1 MIEFALSKLNLLIFV
16 TAVAAIV
23 VFFMG
28 AVNSNMKIRQSY
40 ELVYRIGKEIKVGI
54 ESNSY
59 CTVKF
64 IEIPKRIYTN
74 SGGSDAF
81 SINYKLN
88 VSAHPY
94 TNQETEGTQKK
105 IVLAIVDRKVNKPK
119 IYAAYDIDYNG
130 NVEFYSSDCTSSGCN
145 FTPSD
150 TNANYDPQK
159 AYTIDNTILFVKKM
173 EDGVPRI
180 YLIPCLKKNGI
191 YQCKNFL
198 TNSGLKESILCLDAI
213 PDLFVDPNTNAQNN

>member
-23 VFFMG
+23 IFFMG

-40 ELVYRIGKEIKVGI
+40 ELVYKIGKELKVGI

-64 IEIPKRIYTN
+64 IELPKKIYTN

-88 VSAHPY
+88 ISAHEF
-94 TNQETEGTQKK
+94 TNQQESTTKK
-105 IVLAIVDRKVNKPK
+105 IVLAIVDRKANKPK

-130 NVEFYSSDCTSSGCN
+130 NVNFYESTYDNGTYTIDQN
-145 FTPSD
+145 M
-150 TNANYDPQK
+150 TNSVNYDPLK
-159 AYTIDNTILFVKKM
+159 AYSIDTTILFVKKV
-173 EDGVPRI
+173 EGGVSRI
-180 YLIPCLKKNGI
+180 YLIPCMKKNGI
-191 YQCKNFL
+191 YQCKNYL
-198 TNSGLKESILCLDAI
+198 TSSGLKDSILCLNAI
-213 PDLFVDPNTNAQNN
+213 PDLFVEPNTLPS